1 MYTDNRTNALRFSL
15 RDWPAIGK
23 ASSKREGSTRTEG
36 SVDQKG
42 GEDDDED
49 DEDEDAGMGSTNRCI
64 QDEKDEKDE
73 KIDIE
78 SSIVLVS
85 DGYQMGAKKEWVM

>member
-1 MYTDNRTNALRFSL
+1 MRTSATTGNKNTAHGTPTSFNTMAMYTDNRTNALRFSL

-42 GEDDDED
+42 GGEDEEDDE
-49 DEDEDAGMGSTNRCI
+49 DEDEDAGMGSTN
-64 QDEKDEKDE
+64 K
-73 KIDIE
+73 
-78 SSIVLVS
+78 
-85 DGYQMGAKKEWVM
+85 